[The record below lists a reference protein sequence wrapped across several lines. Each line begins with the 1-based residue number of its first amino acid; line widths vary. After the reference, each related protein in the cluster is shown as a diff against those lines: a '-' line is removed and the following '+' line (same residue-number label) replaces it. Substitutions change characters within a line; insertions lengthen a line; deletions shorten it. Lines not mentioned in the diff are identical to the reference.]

1 MRISNS
7 FSFKKHE
14 KNHFAALFSEPDETP
29 SVANQHGHFSVPHNH
44 NARTAATT
52 RIAPDLPRRTPKGSD
67 GFLCPGCGVLV
78 PVGCPC
84 PLPFGARPMPV
95 PATLRCPPNYSFL
108 GVLLLVGYPYPLCAP
123 TRPTTRS
130 SAACSYSPAT
140 PTRFVLLPVRYP
152 RPPDAR
158 AFPLPVPA
166 ACPCPYSSVCSVAL
180 LRLRHHATSRAR
192 AMARGPR
199 AATF

>member
-1 MRISNS
+1 MVVWWLFPPYFVPSDANSRISLRDRTLALRTDKS
-7 FSFKKHE
+7 APSPGGSSSAKRSDL
-14 KNHFAALFSEPDETP
+14 AAGPTCS
-29 SVANQHGHFSVPHNH
+29 
-44 NARTAATT
+44 ARTA
-52 RIAPDLPRRTPKGSD
+52 PRYGDKGSNE
-67 GFLCPGCGVLV
+67 FLCPGCGVLV

-95 PATLRCPPNYSFL
+95 PATLRCPPHARALLWALPVRYSW
-108 GVLLLVGYPYPLCAP
+108 PLCAP

-130 SAACSYSPAT
+130 SACSYSSAT

-180 LRLRHHATSRAR
+180 LRLRHHATSRAAR
-192 AMARGPR
+192 AR
-199 AATF
+199 A